1 MDLLS
6 LKLIIQLQLK
16 DSQEMPGQSKGKQR
30 EGTFND
36 AELALPL
43 YIEDIENTS
52 TTLKDRKMAQSF
64 AKSVMEDSGL
74 IEQMLKEEQQVA
86 TDRVLATSIRTKN
99 GGNASFSRSNP
110 CNRCQNHPIY
120 PKAG

>member
-6 LKLIIQLQLK
+6 FELIIRLQLE
-16 DSQEMPGQSKGKQR
+16 DSQEMAGQSKGKQP

-36 AELALPL
+36 AELALQL
-43 YIEDIENTS
+43 YIEDIENTI
-52 TTLKDRKMAQSF
+52 TTLKGRKMAQSF
-64 AKSVMEDSGL
+64 AKSVMEDSEL
-74 IEQMLKEEQQVA
+74 IEQMLKEDQQVA

-99 GGNASFSRSNP
+99 GGNASFSKSDP
-110 CNRCQNHPIY
+110 CHRCQKHPIY